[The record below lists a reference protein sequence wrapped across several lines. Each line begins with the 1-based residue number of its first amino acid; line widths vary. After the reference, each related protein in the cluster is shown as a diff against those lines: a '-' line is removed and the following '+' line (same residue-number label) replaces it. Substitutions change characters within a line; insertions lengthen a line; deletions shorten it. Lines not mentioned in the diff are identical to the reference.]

1 MNAYLPPTIDPQDVV
16 ATIGLISDT
25 HMPQRW
31 AKLPP
36 VLAQIFAN
44 VDMIFHAGDVGEL
57 WVLDELS
64 QIAPVIAVHGNDDS
78 ADAERELPYQQVV
91 TIAGQRLLLWHSH
104 YPNRVDELHSRRSG
118 NLREGLLRNIAR
130 AKAAGAKVV
139 HFGHWHLPLVFAQDG
154 IVAVN
159 AGAIA
164 SGNPYEQQMIQ
175 TVALLFVLRDGK
187 FDGLNASRFHISHV
201 NLAESE
207 RPYTPQ
213 TDIDASFAEN
223 FVVYGRSILAPD
235 LAFLPK
241 VDLSDIYRTDRGA
254 FLDVWLPLAHRVWAG
269 EKPHVTLD
277 DLLGALQTADMKEGT
292 RGRLTAVLKASLSA

>member
-1 MNAYLPPTIDPQDVV
+1 MNPYLPDTINPQDVL

-31 AKLPP
+31 AQLPP

-57 WVLDELS
+57 SVLDELS
-64 QIAPVIAVHGNDDS
+64 QIAPVIAVYGNDDS

-139 HFGHWHLPLVFAQDG
+139 HFGHWHLPLVFVQDG
-154 IVAVN
+154 IMAVN

-164 SGNPYEQQMIQ
+164 SGNPYEQQIIQ
-175 TVALLFVLRDGK
+175 TVALLFVLRHG
-187 FDGLNASRFHISHV
+187 RFHITHV
-201 NLAESE
+201 NLAEPK

-213 TDIDASFAEN
+213 TDIDAGFERNFA
-223 FVVYGRSILAPD
+223 VYGRSILAPD

-241 VDLSDIYRTDRGA
+241 LDLSDIYRTDRGA

-269 EKPHVTLD
+269 EKAQVALD
-277 DLLGALQTADMKEGT
+277 DLLWALKTADMKEGT
-292 RGRLTAVLKASLSA
+292 RGRLTAVLETKLV

>member
-1 MNAYLPPTIDPQDVV
+1 MKYLPPTIAPQDVL

-31 AKLPP
+31 AELPP
-36 VLAQIFAN
+36 VLSQIFAN
-44 VDMIFHAGDVGEL
+44 VEMIFHAGDVGEL

-64 QIAPVIAVHGNDDS
+64 QIAPVIAVHGNDEPEE
-78 ADAERELPYQQVV
+78 APRELPYQQIV

-104 YPNRVDELHSRRSG
+104 YPNRVDELHARRSG
-118 NLREGLLRNIAR
+118 SLREGLLRNIAR
-130 AKAAGAKVV
+130 AKSAGARLV
-139 HFGHWHLPLVFAQDG
+139 HFGHWHLPLVFEHDG

-164 SGNPYEQQMIQ
+164 SGNPYQQQTIQ
-175 TVALLFVLRDGK
+175 TVALLFVLQDG
-187 FDGLNASRFHISHV
+187 RFHITHV
-201 NLAESE
+201 NLAEPE

-213 TDIDASFAEN
+213 TDIEATFEQN

-241 VDLSDIYRTDRGA
+241 LDLSAIYRTDRGA

-269 EKPHVTLD
+269 EKAQVTLD
-277 DLLGALQTADMKEGT
+277 DFLWALETADMKDAT
-292 RGRLTAVLKASLSA
+292 RQKLNKLFEEM

>member
-1 MNAYLPPTIDPQDVV
+1 MNRYLPQTINPQDVV

-31 AKLPP
+31 AALPP

-64 QIAPVIAVHGNDDS
+64 RIAPVIAVHGSDDS

-104 YPNRVDELHSRRSG
+104 YANRVDELHARRSG
-118 NLREGLLRNIAR
+118 NLREGCIRSIAR

-139 HFGHWHLPLVFAQDG
+139 HFGHWHLPLVFEQDG

-175 TVALLFVLRDGK
+175 TVALLFVLRDG
-187 FDGLNASRFHISHV
+187 RFHITHV
-201 NLAESE
+201 NLAEPE

-213 TDIDASFAEN
+213 TDIDATFEEN

-235 LAFLPK
+235 LALLPK
-241 VDLSDIYRTDRGA
+241 VDLSEIYRTDRGA

-269 EKPHVTLD
+269 EAPHVTLA

-292 RGRLTAVLKASLSA
+292 RGRLTAVLKASLPA

>member
-1 MNAYLPPTIDPQDVV
+1 MNPYLPQTIDPQDVV

-31 AKLPP
+31 AQLPP
-36 VLAQIFAN
+36 VLARIFAN

-64 QIAPVIAVHGNDDS
+64 RIAPVIAVHGNDDS
-78 ADAERELPYQQVV
+78 VDAERELPYQQVV
-91 TIAGQRLLLWHSH
+91 TIAGQRLLIWHSH
-104 YPNRVDELHSRRSG
+104 YPNRVDELHARRSG
-118 NLREGLLRNIAR
+118 NLREGCIRSIAR
-130 AKAAGAKVV
+130 AKSAGAKVV
-139 HFGHWHLPLVFAQDG
+139 HFGHWHLPLVYAQDG

-164 SGNPYEQQMIQ
+164 SGNPFEQQTIQ
-175 TVALLFVLRDGK
+175 TVALLFVRRDG
-187 FDGLNASRFHISHV
+187 RFHISHV
-201 NLAESE
+201 NLTEPE

-213 TDIDASFAEN
+213 TDIDATFEEN
-223 FVVYGRSILAPD
+223 FAVYGRSILAPD

-241 VDLSDIYRTDRGA
+241 VDLSEIYHTDRGA

-269 EKPHVTLD
+269 EKSHVELD
-277 DLLGALQTADMKEGT
+277 DLLKALQTADIK
-292 RGRLTAVLKASLSA
+292 KATYQKLLALIKTN

>member
-1 MNAYLPPTIDPQDVV
+1 MNPYLPPTIDPQDVL

-31 AKLPP
+31 AQLPP
-36 VLAQIFAN
+36 VLTHIFAN

-78 ADAERELPYQQVV
+78 ADAQRELPYQQVM

-130 AKAAGAKVV
+130 AKSAGAKVV
-139 HFGHWHLPLVFAQDG
+139 HFGHWHLPLVFAQDD

-164 SGNPYEQQMIQ
+164 SGNPYEQQLIQ
-175 TVALLFVLRDGK
+175 TVALLFVLRNGN
-187 FDGLNASRFHISHV
+187 FDRLNASRFHITHV
-201 NLAESE
+201 NLAHPE

-213 TDIDASFAEN
+213 TDIDAGFERNFA
-223 FVVYGRSILAPD
+223 VYGRSILAPD

-241 VDLSDIYRTDRGA
+241 LDLSEIYRLDRGV

-269 EKPHVTLD
+269 EQPHVTLA
-277 DLLGALQTADMKEGT
+277 DLRQALQTADMKE
-292 RGRLTAVLKASLSA
+292 ASRTKLGNWL